1 MRAPRKVMKLQPGFP
16 LLVVKCEKTEITEE
30 GTIKQEGTS
39 TRHGRFL
46 AYPGY

>member
-1 MRAPRKVMKLQPGFP
+1 MKLQPGFP

-30 GTIKQEGTS
+30 GTVKQEEAS
-39 TRHGRFL
+39 TRYGTFL